1 MSKDTDKPSWLK
13 TLFDRSRAS
22 QVDPLESALDMA
34 QEQMMDAAQRF
45 HVLRVDDVMVP
56 RASITAI
63 DSAAS
68 LTELSAAFK
77 DAGHSRLPIYKDTLD
92 DPTGMVHIKDLL
104 PYLMLDAKGRGAKTY
119 PDKKLVQYI
128 KRPVLFVPPS
138 MLAQD
143 LLRRMQARRIHM
155 AIVVDEYGG
164 TDGLVTIEDLV
175 EQIVGDID
183 DEHDEAEPE
192 VQIVTD
198 TRGRSVWEADAR
210 ITIEDFE
217 AALGR
222 DFATDDEEED
232 VDTLG
237 GLIFTLAGRVPERGE
252 IIRHDTGLEFEVLDA
267 DPRRVKRLRIRDAN
281 GKPKL
286 AKQAVSTHSD
296 VSQHTGVNHGKSS
309 DGAISSVSSKA
320 PNLLNPDIP
329 KVP

>member
-1 MSKDTDKPSWLK
+1 MSKNDDRPSWLAK
-13 TLFDRSRAS
+13 LFGRSQDDEILS
-22 QVDPLESALDMA
+22 HEDALDAA

-56 RASITAI
+56 RAGITAI
-63 DSAAS
+63 DSTAT
-68 LTELSAAFK
+68 LTELSNAFK
-77 DAGHSRLPIYKDTLD
+77 EAGHSRLPIYKETLD

-104 PYLMLDAKGRGAKTY
+104 PYLMLDAKGRSGKTY
-119 PDKKLVQYI
+119 PDKKVIQYI
-128 KRPVLFVPPS
+128 KRPVLYVPPS

-143 LLRRMQARRIHM
+143 LLRRMQARRVHM

-175 EQIVGDID
+175 EPIVGDID

-198 TRGRSVWEADAR
+198 KGGRSVWEADGR

-252 IIRHDTGLEFEVLDA
+252 IIRHDTGLEFEVMDA
-267 DPRRVKRLRIRDAN
+267 DPRRVKRLRIRDA
-281 GKPKL
+281 
-286 AKQAVSTHSD
+286 
-296 VSQHTGVNHGKSS
+296 SS
-309 DGAISSVSSKA
+309 ETSSMPDAIMKTQPQISSA
-320 PNLLNPDIP
+320 
-329 KVP
+329 